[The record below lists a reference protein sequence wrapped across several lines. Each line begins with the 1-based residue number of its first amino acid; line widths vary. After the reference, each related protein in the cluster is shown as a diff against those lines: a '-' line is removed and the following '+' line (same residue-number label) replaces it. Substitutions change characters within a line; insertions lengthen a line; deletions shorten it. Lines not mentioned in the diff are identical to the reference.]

1 MSAILVLNAGSSSI
15 KFALYEQ
22 GAGAALTE
30 VAHGQLAHHEAA
42 VEFRVKGAGGELL
55 AQQQWPEPG
64 GFDHDQATTRLFA
77 WLDERLGG
85 VPVGAVGHRVVHGGQ
100 QYSSPVLVN
109 EQVLAE
115 LEALVP
121 LAPLHQPHNLK
132 AIRVIAARW
141 PDVPQVACFDTAFHC
156 TQPAVAQ
163 ALALPRRLTQ
173 AGVKRYGFHGLSY
186 EYIATQLPAVL
197 GEAAQGKV
205 IVAHL
210 GNGASL
216 CAMQGL
222 RSVASSMGF
231 SALDG
236 LVMGT
241 RCGALDPG
249 VVLYLMQH
257 EGMDAAAISHML
269 YSESGLLGVS
279 GISSDMKALHESSS
293 PLAQEAI
300 DLFVYRACG
309 QIGQLV
315 AALGGVDALVF
326 TGGIGEHSAD
336 IRQRMARGCHWLGAV
351 MDDALNLG
359 DQTLLHAPAS
369 KVQLVML
376 PTDEELMMARH
387 VQSELLARPAI

>member
-22 GAGAALTE
+22 EARAALTE
-30 VAHGQLAHHEAA
+30 VAHGQLAHHGVE
-42 VEFRVKGAGGELL
+42 VEFRVKGGGGEPL
-55 AQQQWPEPG
+55 AQQRWPEPG
-64 GFDHDQATTRLFA
+64 EFDHDAATTRLFA

-85 VPVGAVGHRVVHGGQ
+85 VPVAAVGHRVVHGGH
-100 QYSSPVLVN
+100 QYSSPVRVN

-115 LEALVP
+115 LEDLIP

-132 AIRVIAARW
+132 AIRLIAARW

-163 ALALPRRLTQ
+163 ALALPRHLTES
-173 AGVKRYGFHGLSY
+173 GVRRYGFHGLSY

-241 RCGALDPG
+241 RCGSLDPG

-257 EGMDAAAISHML
+257 EGMDAQAISHLL

-279 GISSDMKALHESSS
+279 GISSDMQVLIESTDPHAAQAL
-293 PLAQEAI
+293 A
-300 DLFVYRACG
+300 LFVYRITG
-309 QIGQLV
+309 QIGLL
-315 AALGGVDALVF
+315 AAAMGGLDALVF
-326 TGGIGEHSAD
+326 TAGIGEHAAS
-336 IRQRMARGCHWLGAV
+336 IRQRVVAGCAWLGSVLDEVANEQGR
-351 MDDALNLG
+351 ALI
-359 DQTLLHAPAS
+359 HAPTSRVKLA
-369 KVQLVML
+369 VV
-376 PTDEELMMARH
+376 PTDEELMIAMHARD
-387 VQSELLARPAI
+387 LL

>member
-1 MSAILVLNAGSSSI
+1 VSAILVLNAGSSSI

-22 GAGAALTE
+22 EAGAALTE
-30 VAHGQLAHHEAA
+30 VAHGQLAHHGVE
-42 VEFRVKGAGGELL
+42 VEFRVKGAGGEPL
-55 AQQQWPEPG
+55 AQQHWPEPG
-64 GFDHDQATTRLFA
+64 EFDHDAATTRLFA

-85 VPVGAVGHRVVHGGQ
+85 VPVAAVGHRVVHGGH
-100 QYSSPVLVN
+100 QYSSPVRVD
-109 EQVLAE
+109 EQVLAA
-115 LEALVP
+115 LEDLVP

-132 AIRVIAARW
+132 AIRLIAARW
-141 PDVPQVACFDTAFHC
+141 PEVPQVACFDTAFHC

-163 ALALPRRLTQ
+163 ALALPRHLTES
-173 AGVKRYGFHGLSY
+173 GVRRYGFHGLSY

-241 RCGALDPG
+241 RCGSLDPG

-257 EGMDAAAISHML
+257 EGMDAQAISHLL

-279 GISSDMKALHESSS
+279 GISGDMQALQESAS

-300 DLFVYRACG
+300 ELFVYRACG
-309 QIGQLV
+309 QIGQLA
-315 AALGGVDALVF
+315 AALGGLDALVF
-326 TGGIGEHSAD
+326 TGGIGEHAAD
-336 IRQRMARGCHWLGAV
+336 IRQRMAQGCHWLGAV
-351 MDDALNLG
+351 MDNDRNQAH
-359 DQTLLHAPAS
+359 QTWLHVPQS
-369 KVQLVML
+369 KVQLLML

-387 VQSELLARPAI
+387 VQDELASR